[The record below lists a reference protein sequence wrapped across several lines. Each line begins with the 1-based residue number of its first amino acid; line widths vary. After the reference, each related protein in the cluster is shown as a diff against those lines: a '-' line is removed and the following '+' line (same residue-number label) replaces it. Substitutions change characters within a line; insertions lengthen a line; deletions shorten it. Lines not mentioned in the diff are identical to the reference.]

1 MDTNNS
7 RMELLQDSFHF
18 SFLHFSFL
26 SALSFHFNEK
36 KNYCARI
43 DSLERPLF
51 EDDGSF
57 TGCFCKDIS
66 YLHCEPR
73 R

>member
-7 RMELLQDSFHF
+7 RMELLQDRAYPFSVTTFACFHF
-18 SFLHFSFL
+18 S
-26 SALSFHFNEK
+26 EK
-36 KNYCARI
+36 KNYCSRI

>member
-7 RMELLQDSFHF
+7 RMELLQDWAYPF
-18 SFLHFSFL
+18 SVPNFACFRFG
-26 SALSFHFNEK
+26 EK

-43 DSLERPLF
+43 DSSERPLF

-57 TGCFCKDIS
+57 TGCFCKDIC
-66 YLHCEPR
+66 YLHCEPTR
-73 R
+73 

>member
-7 RMELLQDSFHF
+7 RMELLQYRAYPFSVTTFTCFHF
-18 SFLHFSFL
+18 S
-26 SALSFHFNEK
+26 EK